1 MNNTKIKKYEFLK
14 YLPLTWESVLSDA
27 TDTEIYEQMTQ
38 EIAEKTL
45 EKRERTTLS
54 ERFEKIDKEK
64 SYRLCDLVFSGDKI
78 VIKSR
83 PNMITNTLDLEYS
96 NTSFDCDIERTSVSN
111 NDFAW
116 KLLNNINNGGNAEVF
131 YQVWDKDGET
141 STEIPFLESRPFQY
155 RNEKGLFD
163 KKDEYGNIV

>member
-1 MNNTKIKKYEFLK
+1 MLLFLVK
-14 YLPLTWESVLSDA
+14 
-27 TDTEIYEQMTQ
+27 
-38 EIAEKTL
+38 
-45 EKRERTTLS
+45 
-54 ERFEKIDKEK
+54 
-64 SYRLCDLVFSGDKI
+64 
-78 VIKSR
+78 
-83 PNMITNTLDLEYS
+83 EYS

-141 STEIPFLESRPFQY
+141 STEIPFLESRPYQY